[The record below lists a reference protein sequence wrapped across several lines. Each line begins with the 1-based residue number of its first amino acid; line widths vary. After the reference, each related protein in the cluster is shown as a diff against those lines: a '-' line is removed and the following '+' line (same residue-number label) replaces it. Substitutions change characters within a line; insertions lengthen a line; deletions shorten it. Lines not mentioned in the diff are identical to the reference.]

1 MALKAVLETL
11 DGLDTSIAGLYKQ
24 GEDGKFHLDVEPV
37 EDHHDK
43 NEKDKHKSDS
53 IPRSRLNAEIEKRK
67 AIEKELSEIAEELKA
82 DVPED
87 FKDMV
92 PDLPAGKLIPWLRN
106 SFAKG
111 LFEDKTSKESIDSKR
126 PGDQKPT
133 DFKDMNPTEIMATGY
148 NKTK

>member
-1 MALKAVLETL
+1 MEVKKMALQMKLETL
-11 DGLDTSIAGLYKQ
+11 DELSEEIAKLYVEK
-24 GEDGKFHLDVEPV
+24 DGVYILDVQGHEKP
-37 EDHHDK
+37 DTKDK
-43 NEKDKHKSDS
+43 NM
-53 IPRSRLNAEIEKRK
+53 IPKGRLDAEISKRRE
-67 AIEKELSEIAEELKA
+67 AEKELADIAEELKA
-82 DVPED
+82 DVPEE

-111 LFEDKTSKESIDSKR
+111 LFEEPKSKESIDSKR

-133 DFKDMNPTEIMATGY
+133 DFKDMNPTQIMATGY